1 MGILLGKDKPRG
13 KIDTTH
19 LQIYEN
25 ESSSGREWKKA
36 QSMKFDFDYACREFQ
51 FANHDNKL
59 LYFFTAEEIFQFD
72 YETSKKT
79 TFYKYKNTLES

>member
-1 MGILLGKDKPRG
+1 
-13 KIDTTH
+13 
-19 LQIYEN
+19 
-25 ESSSGREWKKA
+25 
-36 QSMKFDFDYACREFQ
+36 MKFDFDYACREFQ

-79 TFYKYKNTLES
+79 TFYKFTNTLES